1 MWRALLANCNYS
13 VFRQLPPFFTRL
25 TQLLTYVS
33 FINLPCPLSSVIY
46 PRLFLSPSFLD
57 INICLFHAI
66 SFNPSL
72 PTIHL
77 FSLPLSFFRFSSFS
91 ENFNFFFAFCALS
104 IFPSPRLFRDIFFPN
119 SHARLFL
126 SLKLN
131 RHTLLYF
138 VSPILSFSSLILS
151 FNTFIPYNFIKP
163 FYFSLIVCLTF
174 SIPFGYILFLLFLLC

>member
-1 MWRALLANCNYS
+1 MKNDSLYSGGQHCEMTAGIENFLSRVWRALLANCNYS

-77 FSLPLSFFRFSSFS
+77 FSLPLSFFRFSPFS
-91 ENFNFFFAFCALS
+91 ENFNFFFCLLRSFNLSLASPLSRYFLSQLSRSAFLIAQVKPTH
-104 IFPSPRLFRDIFFPN
+104 FTLFRF
-119 SHARLFL
+119 SHSLLLLPHSLF
-126 SLKLN
+126 
-131 RHTLLYF
+131 
-138 VSPILSFSSLILS
+138 
-151 FNTFIPYNFIKP
+151 
-163 FYFSLIVCLTF
+163 
-174 SIPFGYILFLLFLLC
+174 